1 MKTKQWLWVWLLP
14 VSALALVE
22 QAEVLSVDTVTKM
35 QTERTPYEHCYSE
48 EVPIYSDRHRPS
60 HTPEIVGGILGGVIG
75 NQFGRGRAK
84 PVTTAAGTLLGASI
98 AHDAHRPQG
107 REVVGYRQIERCETR
122 YRLEEQEVVDHY
134 LVTVHYNG
142 RKRIFES
149 STKPGDTIE
158 IEILPK
164 Q

>member
-1 MKTKQWLWVWLLP
+1 MKINRWFWVCLLP

-22 QAEVLSVDTVTKM
+22 QAEVLSVDTITKT
-35 QTERTPYEHCYSE
+35 QIERIPYEHCYTE
-48 EVPIYSDRHRPS
+48 ELPIYTDQRHPS
-60 HTPEIVGGILGGVIG
+60 HTREIVGGILGGVIG

-98 AHDAHRPQG
+98 AHDTRPPKG
-107 REVVGYRQIERCETR
+107 GEVVGYRQVERCETR

-149 STKPGDTIE
+149 DSKPGDTIE
-158 IEILPK
+158 LEVLPK
-164 Q
+164 